1 MSQILIVML
10 YVLWVAAAQPSLSR
24 GAAVDVPRLGVFFAG
39 FMALVAIP
47 AVAARVMIP
56 RLPAARIWPFVRQ
69 FHWLTEAVKLGITA
83 WFAVGVFSTDAWRA
97 AVGLMLGAAGDAP
110 FTLPAMVFGPL
121 PAVLAWLGLWWAQY
135 PVERMAREQSMLPML
150 ESDLPIHAP
159 PTLLQ
164 FFSNNLRMQ
173 ILTTAVPL
181 LMIALLRDV
190 GALGLL
196 ATGLAN
202 PNGAWASTILSFTA
216 AAGVL
221 LVAPEP
227 LRHIL
232 RTERLP
238 PSSLRWRLDEVCRA
252 ARTRYREVLL
262 WKTGYAMGNAAVMGV
277 LPRVRY
283 VLLSDLLLESMT
295 DRQIEA
301 VFAHELG
308 HVVHRHTVWF
318 VLVIVTLAVAMTGV
332 SAGLDWS
339 LARME
344 LPAWLNGAA
353 GWAAGGAMVAA
364 AVVAFGFVSRRF
376 ERQADVYAARAMQ
389 AIVSPETAGSPDP
402 RRAAVGPEG
411 AEMIASALARA
422 AVINN
427 VPLDARSFRHGS
439 IARRIRYI
447 RQLAR
452 EPAQTFAFDRSMGM
466 LFAGILAAL
475 TLGGLFLWWLETAAR

>member
-10 YVLWVAAAQPSLSR
+10 YVLWVAAAPQRLPR
-24 GAAVDVPRLGVFFAG
+24 GTAVDLERLAVFLGGFAL
-39 FMALVAIP
+39 LVAIP
-47 AVAARVMIP
+47 AVAARVMT
-56 RLPAARIWPFVRQ
+56 RRIRPHRVWPFARQ
-69 FHWLTEAVKLGITA
+69 FHYLTEAVKLAITA
-83 WFAVGVFSTDAWRA
+83 WFAIGVFATPTWIATVGVI
-97 AVGLMLGAAGDAP
+97 LGRAGDAP
-110 FTLPAMVFGPL
+110 LTLPAMLLGPL

-135 PVERMAREQSMLPML
+135 PVERLAREQSLLPML

-173 ILTTAVPL
+173 VLTTAVPL
-181 LMIALLRDV
+181 LMIAALRDV
-190 GALGLL
+190 GALTLL
-196 ATGLAN
+196 ATG
-202 PNGAWASTILSFTA
+202 WADPRGPWTGTLLSFGSA
-216 AAGVL
+216 LAVL

-238 PSSLRWRLDEVCRA
+238 PSSLRWRLDAVCRA
-252 ARTRYREVLL
+252 TGTRYRDVLL
-262 WKTGYAMGNAAVMGV
+262 WNTGYGMGNAAVMGV
-277 LPRVRY
+277 LPRIRY

-318 VLVIVTLAVAMTGV
+318 VLLIVTLALVMTAASVALDGLLAQADLAQWLSGSTGWV
-332 SAGLDWS
+332 AGV
-339 LARME
+339 
-344 LPAWLNGAA
+344 
-353 GWAAGGAMVAA
+353 AMVAA
-364 AVVAFGFVSRRF
+364 AALSFGFVSRRF
-376 ERQADVYAARAMQ
+376 ERQADVFAARTMQ
-389 AIVSPETAGSPDP
+389 SLVSPETAGAADP

-427 VPLDARSFRHGS
+427 VPLEARSFRHGS

-452 EPAQTFAFDRSMGM
+452 TPERTFAFDRSMAF
-466 LFAGILAAL
+466 LYAGILTAL
-475 TLGGLFLWWLETAAR
+475 SLGVLSLWWLESVGR